1 MTQNFYVVSHPIAP
15 FPATEVASLAA
26 KNLRAQI
33 KGSKVMQFP
42 LVDGGEGTIEQLI
55 TSSLG
60 SFLEVEAT
68 SASGEQ
74 LIVPLGFAGEGGSIG
89 VIEMRAIAEAP
100 PRMRNELAEA
110 NKEEPS
116 RIFRNDIRHWRA
128 YCRCS

>member
-1 MTQNFYVVSHPIAP
+1 MPQNFYILSHSVAS
-15 FPATEVASLAA
+15 FPATEIASLAA
-26 KNLRAQI
+26 KNIRAGF

-55 TSSLG
+55 SSTLG

-74 LIVPLGFAGEGGSIG
+74 VIVPFGFSSEGGSIG

-100 PRMRNELAEA
+100 AANTLHSSQKQSKKNRLGFSGTTFGIGEL
-110 NKEEPS
+110 
-116 RIFRNDIRHWRA
+116 IGD
-128 YCRCS
+128 